1 MLVGDAVDEAE
12 GGGVRVDE
20 GERDDEGETV
30 ADGEDD
36 ADAELDPV
44 AVSVEEGVEEYV
56 ACVAVRDGVGLE
68 ERVAEAVRDTL
79 AVTVADAVVVDD
91 AVALVV
97 DVACAVN
104 VIEAVIEG
112 VADAVRLAVAEGVTS
127 KAMSMP
133 CTVSA
138 RTLPAAASQDG

>member
-1 MLVGDAVDEAE
+1 MGDAVDEAE

-44 AVSVEEGVEEYV
+44 AVSVEEGVEECV

-68 ERVAEAVRDTL
+68 ERVTEAVRDML
-79 AVTVADAVVVDD
+79 AVTVADAVAVDD
-91 AVALVV
+91 AVK
-97 DVACAVN
+97 

-112 VADAVRLAVAEGVTS
+112 VTDAVRLAVAEGVTS